1 MTRVRYIA
9 DTLAEAISAARRAHG
24 MEVPVLQAG
33 PRLGVGLRARPAFE
47 VVVDASGSS
56 VRARRAAR
64 EALARAV
71 VAARLAQAEAE
82 AVVRA
87 RPGPATNAAV
97 ARLGARLRAQALAP
111 ELVQWVIARVED
123 RLDGARADEAAALM
137 HAAAVQAVSELL
149 PVDAPADPVP
159 VGSLGR
165 PWVVALAG
173 PTGVGKTTTLAKLA
187 ASWRVDRRLRVGI
200 VAADAFRVGAV
211 EQLRTYGSIIDAPVQ
226 AAHGPSSAAEALARL
241 ADCDVVLV
249 DTPGRGHRDAMRI
262 GEVAETVRAV
272 RADES
277 LLVLP
282 GSASAG
288 TLSESADAFRA
299 VAPTR
304 VVLSK
309 LDESEGLG
317 ALVSAVR
324 RSDRPAAWFTTG
336 QGVPDDLE
344 RADARTFAERLVGR
358 PPAVAPV
365 TADDASMEA
374 GGRG

>member
-33 PRLGVGLRARPAFE
+33 PRRGVGLRARPAFE

-71 VAARLAQAEAE
+71 VAARLAHAEAE
-82 AVVRA
+82 AVVRSQL
-87 RPGPATNAAV
+87 GPATSAAV

-123 RLDGARADEAAALM
+123 RLDGARAEEAAALM
-137 HAAAVQAVSELL
+137 HAAAVQAVGELL
-149 PVDAPADPVP
+149 PVDVPVDPAP

-226 AAHGPSSAAEALARL
+226 AAHGPASAAEALARL

-249 DTPGRGHRDAMRI
+249 DTPGRGHRDALRI

-288 TLSESADAFRA
+288 MLSESADAFRA

-344 RADARTFAERLVGR
+344 RADARTFAERLVG
-358 PPAVAPV
+358 PPPSV
-365 TADDASMEA
+365 TPMTATDASMEA
-374 GGRG
+374 GRRG

>member
-33 PRLGVGLRARPAFE
+33 PRRGVGLRARPAFE

-71 VAARLAQAEAE
+71 VAARLAHAEAE

-87 RPGPATNAAV
+87 QPGPSTNAAV

-226 AAHGPSSAAEALARL
+226 AAYGPASAAEALARL

-262 GEVAETVRAV
+262 GEVAET
-272 RADES
+272 
-277 LLVLP
+277 
-282 GSASAG
+282 
-288 TLSESADAFRA
+288 
-299 VAPTR
+299 
-304 VVLSK
+304 
-309 LDESEGLG
+309 
-317 ALVSAVR
+317 
-324 RSDRPAAWFTTG
+324 
-336 QGVPDDLE
+336 
-344 RADARTFAERLVGR
+344 
-358 PPAVAPV
+358 
-365 TADDASMEA
+365 
-374 GGRG
+374 